1 MVSRRKVVLGGA
13 AAVAAIPVA
22 RHVQWNMKDYV
33 REDYRAEL
41 APAPEGETAW
51 MNWSGI
57 ERATPKQLA
66 APANVKEVAEFV
78 ATSKG
83 RVRPVGSGHS
93 FTGLVPSEDTI
104 MDISRISGIT
114 QHTPGSNVVT
124 IGAGTRLRQSSRA
137 LSKLGLA
144 WPNLPDIDVQTIAG
158 SFATATHGTGLTHT
172 AIHARAKGF
181 TLVTARGDVL
191 EVDRDR
197 NPDLFRAGQVSLG
210 ALGVITHYTLELV
223 PSFNLRRK
231 VWVEPA
237 EDVLAKAEEMANQH
251 LHFEAYY
258 FPSTDYMAL
267 ITHDLHEGEVTGR
280 GDSEDESTLSDLED
294 LRNILGWAPWLRRK
308 LMEGLIPD
316 GPVEDCSDESWRLLS
331 SSRPTRF
338 IEMEYHLPYDEGIK
352 TMRQIKEYFDSRK
365 DLYFPIELRFTGK
378 DDAWLSP
385 FNDGQ
390 GVSIATHAAVD
401 EAYDYLFTDVEP
413 IHRAAGGRP
422 HWGKLHSLGR
432 EELSTL
438 YPRFDDFNAIRKD
451 LDPDGKFLNPHLA
464 KLFGESL

>member
-1 MVSRRKVVLGGA
+1 MVSRRKLVLGGA
-13 AAVAAIPVA
+13 AAVAAVPVA
-22 RHVQWNMKDYV
+22 RHVQWNMKDYT
-33 REDYRAEL
+33 RPDYMEGL

-57 ERATPKQLA
+57 ERATPTQLA
-66 APANVKEVAEFV
+66 VPADVQDVARIL
-78 ATSKG
+78 ASTKG

-137 LSKLGLA
+137 LAERGLA

-158 SFATATHGTGLTHT
+158 SFSTATHGTGLTHT
-172 AIHARAKGF
+172 AIHARARGF
-181 TLVTARGDVL
+181 TLVTARGEVL
-191 EVDRDR
+191 NVDREK
-197 NPDLFRAGQVSLG
+197 NPELFKAGIVSLG

-223 PSFNLRRK
+223 PAFNLRRK

-237 EDVLAKAEEMANQH
+237 EDVLAKAEQMAH
-251 LHFEAYY
+251 EHRHFEAYY

-267 ITHDLHEGEVTGR
+267 ITHDQHEGPITGR
-280 GDSEDESTLSDLED
+280 GDSEDESTLQDLED

-352 TMRQIKEYFDSRK
+352 TMRKIKTYFDSRK
-365 DLYFPIELRFTGK
+365 DLYFPIELRFTGQ

-385 FNDGQ
+385 FNDGP
-390 GVSIATHAAVD
+390 GVSIATHTAVD
-401 EAYDYLFTDVEP
+401 EAYDYLFTDVQP

-432 EELSTL
+432 DELSAL

-451 LDPDGKFLNPHLA
+451 MDPEGKFLNPHLA
-464 KLFGESL
+464 KLFGEQF